1 MRLTTTT
8 NVSVDGVMQG
18 LGGPGE
24 DRRGGFDRGGWAPP
38 LVDPETAD
46 YLDQIYGGA
55 AAFLFGRRTYEI
67 FARSWGAIREMATS
81 TIGSALNGRPK
92 YVASTTLT
100 DPKWTGTTVLTGD
113 IAVAIRGL
121 KAQREGDVLVP
132 GSGVLLQWLLANGLV
147 DQFDLVIYPVVIGQG
162 TRLFPDSGPDSA
174 LDLVS
179 SRTTSGGIAIQ
190 TYRPLGRRPEYV
202 TSSALPEHIT

>member
-132 GSGVLLQWLLANGLV
+132 GSGVLLRWLLANGLV

-179 SRTTSGGIAIQ
+179 SRTTSGGIVIQ